1 MKPVYKIHH
10 PTAINIKLSLFSLSF
25 HRFAGE
31 IAPFDDPS
39 LAPVNGLVIDSS
51 SSKKAPGREG
61 GEGYSIAP
69 SLLLPLFARI
79 YRVIG
84 VFTRSKFDSRLSPF
98 RQRDAYLDSM
108 KEIDV
113 NFLFF
118 FFFGEQW
125 RKKEEGTVS

>member
-1 MKPVYKIHH
+1 M
-10 PTAINIKLSLFSLSF
+10 
-25 HRFAGE
+25 
-31 IAPFDDPS
+31 
-39 LAPVNGLVIDSS
+39 APVNGLVIDSS

-118 FFFGEQW
+118 FFFLVNDRERKRREMLVNSGE
-125 RKKEEGTVS
+125 GNV